1 MATTDHRRQIR
12 YRPVHPSALSEYDS
26 RDDDSHAVGD
36 FVMHG
41 LGGLMK
47 MVSKEYGLR
56 QSESFYVRVPCLEPE
71 VFHADL

>member
-1 MATTDHRRQIR
+1 
-12 YRPVHPSALSEYDS
+12 
-26 RDDDSHAVGD
+26 
-36 FVMHG
+36 MHG

-71 VFHADL
+71 VFRVDL